1 MEIAPPRPRFTR
13 QHQKEK
19 SSLLFGFA
27 RDRFFLK
34 WKGHFSFWCSALQV
48 FGQCGGAKCGAD
60 EAKQN
65 YFCGRKRI
73 CFASALFSKRRDLV
87 SAAQEGAR
95 RIPFWVFWRGVKSN
109 RFSHEYFFQNIAF
122 QNAVCCIFYH
132 HFAFIQNIS
141 AVSDFK

>member
-48 FGQCGGAKCGAD
+48 FGQCGGATNAD
-60 EAKQN
+60 EAKRN

-73 CFASALFSKRRDLV
+73 LLCLGSFCFGAGR
-87 SAAQEGAR
+87 SAAQESAGGIRGGFFFNFR
-95 RIPFWVFWRGVKSN
+95 R
-109 RFSHEYFFQNIAF
+109 
-122 QNAVCCIFYH
+122 
-132 HFAFIQNIS
+132 
-141 AVSDFK
+141 VSGKYKKW

>member
-87 SAAQEGAR
+87 SAAQEGAGGM
-95 RIPFWVFWRGVKSN
+95 RGGFLFGFFGGGLSQTDFPMN
-109 RFSHEYFFQNIAF
+109 IFSKTSLSKMR
-122 QNAVCCIFYH
+122 
-132 HFAFIQNIS
+132 S
-141 AVSDFK
+141 AVFFITTLPLSKT

>member
-34 WKGHFSFWCSALQV
+34 WKGHFSFWCSALQG

-65 YFCGRKRI
+65 YFCGRRRI
-73 CFASALFSKRRDLV
+73 CFASALFSKTSLSKMR
-87 SAAQEGAR
+87 
-95 RIPFWVFWRGVKSN
+95 
-109 RFSHEYFFQNIAF
+109 
-122 QNAVCCIFYH
+122 
-132 HFAFIQNIS
+132 S
-141 AVSDFK
+141 AVFFITTLPLSKT

>member
-65 YFCGRKRI
+65 YFCGRN
-73 CFASALFSKRRDLV
+73 
-87 SAAQEGAR
+87 AR